1 MRIAC
6 QVMMGT
12 VIYAFIVV
20 FAASLPTAA
29 GLMLTFPALNGL
41 AFFYS
46 PPASAAPMAR
56 TMLWLPIVNGALCAA
71 YILLFPWLE
80 QSLSATAAA
89 FSLAVLVTALWLFL
103 VTRERLRRGIAADHQ
118 FWYCLTCTLTG
129 ALLAW
134 MAVRFVTD
142 GLQLFS
148 PDPPSMLDILRRN
161 SVKIVL
167 FAVCLGAFLVA
178 TVWLPIRDWVR
189 GILAGLPLVPFGGL
203 LSIAADPQMT
213 VTERGLAFRAMAAS
227 IWLAPAFAVWFIY
240 GISRFLNG
248 RTASR
253 SPSTES
259 LIRFAGILVGWVLCF
274 GAIVLGTYAI
284 QAL

>member
-1 MRIAC
+1 MRIAS

-12 VIYAFIVV
+12 VIYGFIVV
-20 FAASLPTAA
+20 FAAPLPTAA

-46 PPASAAPMAR
+46 PQASAAPMAQ
-56 TMLWLPIVNGALCAA
+56 TMLWLPIVNGALCAT

-89 FSLAVLVTALWLFL
+89 FSLAILVTASWLFL
-103 VTRERLRRGIAADHQ
+103 VTRERLRRGIAADRQ
-118 FWYCLTCTLTG
+118 LWYCLICTLTG
-129 ALLAW
+129 ALLAS
-134 MAVRFVTD
+134 MAVRFGGD

-148 PDPPSMLDILRRN
+148 SGSASVLDILRRN
-161 SVKIVL
+161 GVKIVL
-167 FAVCLGAFLVA
+167 FASCLCVFLVA
-178 TVWLPIRDWVR
+178 TVYLPIRDWVR
-189 GILAGLPLVPFGGL
+189 GILAGLPIVPFGGL

-213 VTERGLAFRAMAAS
+213 VTERSLVFRAMAAS

-240 GISRFLNG
+240 GVSRFLNG

-253 SPSTES
+253 SPMTES
-259 LIRFAGILVGWVLCF
+259 LIRLAGILVGWMLCL
-274 GAIVLGTYAI
+274 GAIVLGSYAI